1 MLPNQIGNKLA
12 KTVTCKIS
20 LDKQTL
26 DLYSVDASS
35 YRIRPSA
42 VAFPKNEKDVIRILR
57 FASRHKISVTPRG
70 AGTGLVGGDLGTGII
85 LDMKYFDKIKI
96 GQRSVQAGSGVFKG
110 ELDEK
115 LRKHGRFFGPNPS
128 VGPFCTIGGMVG
140 TNASGSHSLKYGS
153 TIDNL
158 IQVRMVTPKGDIVTL
173 PNKDYKTK
181 KILEIIRSQ
190 TQKQFPQVSKNSC
203 GYRIDKVTSYSD
215 VQKIIAGS
223 EGTLGIIT
231 SVKLKTFLLPKRV
244 VLIIIAYKTLKEAVS
259 DVPKILRLG
268 PSAVEI
274 IDQNIIQHI
283 TYKIP
288 KGTKCLLFIEFD
300 DKISKKRIKV
310 QHISSGRIILS
321 TTKHSQIVHWWV
333 HRNSALSY
341 SLKNISKQEIVSSM
355 IEDAAVPVHRLS
367 LLLDLVEYLA
377 SRYPMR
383 MIVYGH
389 VGNGNLHIRPILKKR
404 DKGLIKKIAMEFFSG
419 VISIGGTIT
428 GEHGDGLARSEFVK
442 LQYGSDT
449 YSVFRRIKQFFDPTN
464 TLNPGKKVIQ

>member
-1 MLPNQIGNKLA
+1 MLAGQIGKKLA
-12 KTVTCKIS
+12 KAVACNIS
-20 LDKQTL
+20 WDKHTL

-35 YRIRPSA
+35 YIVRPA
-42 VAFPKNEKDVIRILR
+42 AIAFPKNEKDIIRILR

-85 LDMKYFDKIKI
+85 LDMKHFDKIKI
-96 GQRSVQAGSGVFKG
+96 GQGFVQTGGGVFKG
-110 ELDEK
+110 ELDHA

-128 VGPFCTIGGMVG
+128 IGPFCTIGGMIG

-158 IQVRMVTPKGDIVTL
+158 IQIRMVTSKGNIVTL
-173 PNKDYKTK
+173 PKKGRITK
-181 KILEIIRSQ
+181 KILGLIRPQ
-190 TQKQFPQVSKNSC
+190 TQKRFPRVSKNSC
-203 GYRIDKVTSYSD
+203 GYRIDKVTSYSN
-215 VQKIIAGS
+215 VQKIMAGS

-231 SVKLKTFLLPKRV
+231 SAKLKTFFLPKQT
-244 VLIIIAYKTLKEAVS
+244 VLIIIAYKTLKDAAS

-274 IDQNIIQHI
+274 IDHNIIQHI
-283 TYKIP
+283 THKMP
-288 KGTKCLLFIEFD
+288 NGTKCLLFVEFD

-310 QHISSGRIILS
+310 QQISSGKTVLS
-321 TTKHSQIVHWWV
+321 TTRYNQIAQWWAY
-333 HRNSALSY
+333 RNSALSY
-341 SLKNISKQEIVSSM
+341 SLNSISKQEIVSTM
-355 IEDAAVPVHRLS
+355 IEDATVPVHRLP
-367 LLLDLVEYLA
+367 LLLDLVKYLT

-383 MIVYGH
+383 VIIYGH
-389 VGNGNLHIRPILKKR
+389 AGNGNLHIRPILKKK
-404 DKGLIKKIAMEFFSG
+404 DKELIKKIALEFFSG

-428 GEHGDGLARSEFVK
+428 GEHGDGLARSDFVK

-449 YSVFRRIKQFFDPTN
+449 YSVFKRVKQFFDPTN